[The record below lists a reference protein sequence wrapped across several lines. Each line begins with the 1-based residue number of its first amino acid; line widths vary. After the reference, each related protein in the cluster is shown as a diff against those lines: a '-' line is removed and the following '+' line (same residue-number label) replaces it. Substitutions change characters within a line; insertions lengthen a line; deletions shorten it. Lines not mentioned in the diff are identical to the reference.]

1 MKVMIKGVTP
11 IGGIHQIAV
20 GGRFFPTD
28 SDGRLVDVLDQ
39 PEDPPQVMIPV
50 VNSTTGAAV
59 PTLRP
64 DPDRMGR
71 KSYEEILKDGRFQVI
86 QTDVVDARASG
97 AMVAAARAE
106 TQRLAGENADLK
118 IAVAQLEAKLED
130 LARTL
135 AVKDKAL
142 ADLTDEHA
150 GLMEQIEAETAPPQT
165 KAEIKA
171 QAKADAKEAK
181 DAAAAEASGP
191 HEGPK

>member
-39 PEDPPQVMIPV
+39 PDDPPQVLIPV
-50 VNSTTGAAV
+50 VNSTTGVAV

-106 TQRLAGENADLK
+106 TQRLAGENSDLK
-118 IAVAQLEAKLED
+118 IALAQTEAKLAGVLD
-130 LARTL
+130 DMAKLAN
-135 AVKDKAL
+135 DHEAL
-142 ADLTDEHA
+142 KKHA
-150 GLMEQIEAETAPPQT
+150 AELEEMIGNSPAKPAETETTSETTPAP
-165 KAEIKA
+165 
-171 QAKADAKEAK
+171 
-181 DAAAAEASGP
+181 
-191 HEGPK
+191 EGPK